1 MKKKKRILIGII
13 CGAAIL
19 SAAVGVILYLHFAPY
34 LRLKQTTDQLLNKQY
49 EYTVEG
55 KVEGMNLKL
64 LGDSFQGTIQGKKG
78 KDVIDGD
85 IIYKDVTYL
94 KIYADKQGDIVFDVT
109 PLMNAAIDK
118 VVDSSPLI
126 GGFIKSI
133 SSDVKISYAQIE
145 EVLNQNIISLND
157 EGVSNEL
164 MNQVIYGK
172 TEDYT
177 LTVLKEINPEDELLG
192 EKAYY
197 FEMDLKNYDTKLVIG
212 IPKNKND
219 TKWSMNVYTDKI
231 TWSFVG
237 EYKIKNVEEVIMPE
251 STVSD
256 ETIDVLKRLYA
267 AYLEIREK

>member
-13 CGAAIL
+13 CGLAII

-34 LRLKQTTDQLLNKQY
+34 LRLKQTADQLLNKQY

-64 LGDSFQGTIQGKKG
+64 LGNSFQGTIRGKKG
-78 KDVIDGD
+78 NDVIDGD
-85 IIYKDVTYL
+85 IIYKDITYL
-94 KIYADKQGDIVFDVT
+94 KIYANKQGDMVFDVT
-109 PLMNAAIDK
+109 PLIDAAIDK
-118 VVDSSPLI
+118 VAESSPFI
-126 GGFIKSI
+126 GGLIKSI

-164 MNQVIYGK
+164 VSQVIYGK
-172 TEDYT
+172 AEDYT

-192 EKAYY
+192 TDAYY
-197 FEMDLKNYDTKLVIG
+197 FEMDLKNYNTKLVIG
-212 IPKNKND
+212 IPKNRND

-231 TWSFVG
+231 TWSFTG
-237 EYKIKNVEEVIMPE
+237 EYEIKNVEEITMPE

-256 ETIDVLKRLYA
+256 EIIDILKGLYT
-267 AYLEIREK
+267 AYLEIRNK